1 MNKLNNIES
10 KIIDT
15 KEKEYNLKELMMI
28 EAIKKVSD
36 PFVNLTVQDVAE
48 DLMIGE
54 NMAYAIF
61 KRNDFPSIN
70 IGRCWKIS
78 LISYLVWKTQKRV

>member
-36 PFVNLTVQDVAE
+36 PFVNLTVQDVAK

-54 NMAYAIF
+54 NMAYSIF

>member
-15 KEKEYNLKELMMI
+15 KEKEYTLKELMMI

-36 PFVNLTVQDVAE
+36 PFVNLTVQDVAK